1 MIAVY
6 CPRCRTL
13 QQFDP
18 AHVTCYTT
26 TSGKAW
32 WQARCPDCRTILT
45 TTKLDITEPSSH

>member
-13 QQFDP
+13 QQFDSTQ
-18 AHVTCYTT
+18 VTRYTT

-32 WQARCPDCRTILT
+32 GQARCPDCRTTLT
-45 TTKLDITEPSSH
+45 TTKLDRTEPSSR